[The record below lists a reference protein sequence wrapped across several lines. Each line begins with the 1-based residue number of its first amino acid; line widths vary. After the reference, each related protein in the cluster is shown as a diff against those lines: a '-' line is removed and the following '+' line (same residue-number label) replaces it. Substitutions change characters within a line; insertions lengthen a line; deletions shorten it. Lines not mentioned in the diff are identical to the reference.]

1 LTTLAGVLGFPVRH
15 SRSPA
20 MMNAAFAEL
29 GLDWR
34 YLALPVPPPL
44 FAETV
49 RALAGS
55 GYRAANVTIPHK
67 LAAHDVADELSP
79 EAEAIGAVNTL
90 TLEPDGRIRGHNTDG
105 AGLIDAL
112 GEPVPATALVL
123 GAGGAARA
131 AAWALREAG
140 AQVTIWN
147 RTASRAKA
155 LARDLG
161 VEAAAR
167 PGSAE
172 LLVNATSVGL
182 RREDSLDGLPL
193 VDARVVAELV
203 YGDAPTPLA
212 RLADERGARLIDGL
226 EVLVRQGARSLAVW
240 TGREPPVD
248 VMRRAVV
255 QAASS
260 TSAQV

>member
-1 LTTLAGVLGFPVRH
+1 
-15 SRSPA
+15 

-34 YLALPVPPPL
+34 YLALPVPPAH

-49 RALAGS
+49 RALHAS

-67 LAAHDVADELSP
+67 LAARAIADELSP

-90 TLEPDGRIRGHNTDG
+90 SLDPDGRVHGHNTDA

-131 AAWALREAG
+131 AAWALHEAG
-140 AQVTIWN
+140 AEVTIWN
-147 RTASRAKA
+147 RTARRATR
-155 LARDLG
+155 LAGELG
-161 VEAAAR
+161 VQASAR
-167 PGSAE
+167 PGDAE

-193 VDARVVAELV
+193 VDARVVADLV
-203 YGDAPTPLA
+203 YGERPTPFA
-212 RLADERGARLIDGL
+212 HWAAERGARLVDGL
-226 EVLVRQGARSLAVW
+226 EVLVRQGARSLAIW
-240 TGREPPVD
+240 TGREPPVET
-248 VMRRAVV
+248 MRQAVV

>member
-1 LTTLAGVLGFPVRH
+1 LTTLAAVLGFPVRH

-34 YLALPVPPPL
+34 YLALPVPPAR
-44 FAETV
+44 FVETLC
-49 RALAGS
+49 ALADS

-67 LAAHDVADELSP
+67 LAACRLANELSP

-90 TLEPDGRIRGHNTDG
+90 TLEPDGRIRGDNTDG
-105 AGLIDAL
+105 GGLIDAL

-131 AAWALREAG
+131 AAWALSRAG
-140 AQVTIWN
+140 AEVTIWN
-147 RTASRAKA
+147 RTSSRATR
-155 LARDLG
+155 LAGELG
-161 VEAAAR
+161 VQVAAR
-167 PGSAE
+167 PRDAE

-182 RREDSLDGLPL
+182 RSADSLDGLPL
-193 VDARVVAELV
+193 VDARVVADLV
-203 YGDAPTPLA
+203 YGDRPTPLA
-212 RLADERGARLIDGL
+212 QWAEERGARVVDGL
-226 EVLVRQGARSLAVW
+226 EVLVRQGARSLALW
-240 TGREPPVD
+240 TGREAPVET
-248 VMRRAVV
+248 MRRAVV

>member
-1 LTTLAGVLGFPVRH
+1 
-15 SRSPA
+15 

-29 GLDWR
+29 GLDWH
-34 YLALPVPPPL
+34 YLALAVPHAH

-49 RALAGS
+49 RAMAAS

-67 LAAHDVADELSP
+67 VAARTLADELSP

-90 TLEPDGRIRGHNTDG
+90 TLEPDGRIRGDNTDG
-105 AGLIDAL
+105 LGLLDAL
-112 GEPVPATALVL
+112 GEPMPATALVL

-140 AQVTIWN
+140 SAVAIWN
-147 RTASRAKA
+147 RTTSRAKR
-155 LARDLG
+155 LADELG
-161 VEAAAR
+161 VEAVTR
-167 PGSAE
+167 PATAE

-182 RREDSLDGLPL
+182 RRDDTLDGVPL
-193 VDARVVAELV
+193 VDAGVVADLV
-203 YGDAPTPLA
+203 YGDGPTPFA
-212 RLADERGARLIDGL
+212 RWADERGARLVDGL
-226 EVLVRQGARSLAVW
+226 EVLVRQGARSLAIW
-240 TGREPPVD
+240 TDREPPVD
-248 VMRRAVV
+248 AMRRAVV